1 VITHRA
7 EEIDGIFVALTRL
20 GYAGVVWILLGV
32 GAALVWRRPAVVGIV
47 ALAVWGSDLLA
58 LGIKAAVA
66 RPRPFLSIPDPE
78 PLILGVVGD
87 SFPSGHAATSFAGAA
102 TLVRF
107 LPRSWA
113 VLFVLAAAIAFS
125 RVYVG
130 VHYPT
135 DVVGGA
141 ILGLA
146 VALALGFLG
155 RRWQRRLDRGPWTVR

>member
-1 VITHRA
+1 M
-7 EEIDGIFVALTRL
+7 FVALTRL
-20 GYAGVVWILLGV
+20 GNAGAIWILIGL
-32 GAALVWRRPAVVGIV
+32 GAALVWRRPAIVGIV
-47 ALAVWGSDLLA
+47 ALAVWGADLAA
-58 LGIKAAVA
+58 LGIKAAVE
-66 RPRPFLSIPDPE
+66 RPRPYLSIPDPE

-113 VLFVLAAAIAFS
+113 VLFVLATAIAFS

-146 VALALGFLG
+146 VATALPRLG
-155 RRWQRRLDRGPWTVR
+155 AVLRRSRPAPPAG